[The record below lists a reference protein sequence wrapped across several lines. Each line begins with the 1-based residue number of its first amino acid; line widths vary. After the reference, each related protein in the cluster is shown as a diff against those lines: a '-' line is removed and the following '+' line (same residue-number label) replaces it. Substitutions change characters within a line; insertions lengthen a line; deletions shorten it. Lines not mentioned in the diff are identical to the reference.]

1 MTTVTTL
8 YGGSDTSYVES
19 NGVPLGHLTMNVYAA
34 RNGGSPITTLV
45 SVALDGTTSP
55 ATSVVSDALGFY
67 EFGVVGTSPGGPV
80 YLDSGLPGTYR
91 KKVFPSDLAD
101 RVVSMET
108 NLASIVAASVPV
120 PTETGTW
127 AASQAYTPGS
137 YYTAPDGSRWQVA
150 VAYTSGPSFAA
161 GGLDG
166 TKSIMTAPP
175 AITGYLTSSA
185 ANGLYAP
192 ISAAYGQVI
201 AWDGGDWRLGFDLD
215 PNGIDM
221 GSSGQINQVVID
233 ADLPVIGADGIVHF
247 YRLNTGSGGN
257 TETDFA
263 TCTVT
268 NGQVQGVTTLG
279 TPLAYVKKDKIGIRV
294 TQLGS
299 TFPGRGLKARL
310 MLGTETVATVTA
322 PGTPTGL
329 TIVGTTS
336 NSVSMTWASGANSSQ
351 AIIYRDGI
359 PYWNVGTLTTFTDLG
374 PDGLGIPAGESHTYA
389 VQARRYSALS
399 AISASVGPVGPT
411 VTASWL
417 PQADGV
423 LNSAMVTVIRGAN
436 VPSGNVNVAS
446 NVLQITGTAVTG
458 GNAQADR
465 VLLKHVGGDGAVHP
479 AFRVDMLARPDTSS
493 TQWEVY
499 LGATDFN
506 LSGTS
511 TTNYVVAQLTTGG
524 VTFGGKMGTWV
535 PASGTGTGTTAGTF
549 QRFSDT
555 TTYPVDQFN
564 GTLTRTAGGSI
575 SWPGG
580 ALNTTTSYGWRFE
593 LLAKNG
599 DGSRYFSI
607 RKGSATEY
615 AANPGTMTLVGTLQ
629 LTTAQVAGMS
639 SGYVFLQLLAQSTA
653 GGTPYGLKV
662 YDFDVT
668 ALAGVGG

>member
-1 MTTVTTL
+1 MTVTTL

-19 NGVPLGHLTMNVYAA
+19 NGVPLGHLTMDVYAA
-34 RNGGSPITTLV
+34 RTGGSPMTNLV
-45 SVALDGTTSP
+45 AVAADGSTSP
-55 ATSVVSDALGFY
+55 ATSVQSDALGFY

-80 YLDSGLPGTYR
+80 YLDSHLPGSYR
-91 KKVFPSDLAD
+91 KKVFPADLAD
-101 RVVSMET
+101 RLVSIEQ
-108 NLASIVAASVPV
+108 NLAALVQASVPV
-120 PTETGTW
+120 PTDTGSW
-127 AASQAYTPGS
+127 AASHAYAAGN
-137 YYTAPDGSRWQVA
+137 YFTAPDGSRWQVA

-166 TKSIMTAPP
+166 SKAIMTAPA
-175 AITGYLTSSA
+175 AITGYLTA
-185 ANGLYAP
+185 TTANGLYAP
-192 ISAAYGQVI
+192 ISSAYQQVI
-201 AWDGGDWRLGFDLD
+201 AWDGGDLRTGFDLD

-221 GSSGQINQVVID
+221 GSSGQINQCVID
-233 ADLPVIGADGIVHF
+233 LDLPVTGADGIVHF
-247 YRLNTGSGGN
+247 YRLNSGSGGN

-263 TCTVT
+263 TVTVT
-268 NGQVQGVTTLG
+268 NGQVQGVTTLA
-279 TPLAYVKKDKIGIRV
+279 TPLAYAKKDKIGIRV
-294 TQLGS
+294 TQVGS
-299 TFPGRGLKARL
+299 TFAGRGLKARI
-310 MLGTETVATVTA
+310 MLGTETVATITA
-322 PGTPTGL
+322 PGTPTAL
-329 TIVGTTS
+329 TITGTTS
-336 NSVSMTWASGANSSQ
+336 NSASMSWASGTNSSQ

-374 PDGLGIPAGESHTYA
+374 PDGLGLGSSENHTYA
-389 VQARRYSALS
+389 VQARRYSSLS

-417 PQADGV
+417 PQADGA
-423 LNSAMVTVIRGAN
+423 LNPAMVNVIRGAN
-436 VPSGNVNVAS
+436 VPSGNVNVSA

-493 TQWEVY
+493 TQWEIY

-511 TTNYVVAQLTTGG
+511 TTNYVVAQCTTGG

-555 TTYPVDQFN
+555 STYPVDQFN

-599 DGSRYFSI
+599 DGTRYFSI

-629 LTTAQVAGMS
+629 LTNAQVAGMS
-639 SGYVFLQLLAQSTA
+639 AGYVFLQLLAQSTV

-668 ALAGVGG
+668 ALAAVGS